1 MVTSP
6 RIALV
11 TGAGRGVGAGIA
23 TALGAAGVAVA
34 VNDLHG
40 DRAAAVA
47 EAIGQ
52 GGGRAV
58 GLGFDVTDRAAIDAA
73 MDEVDALLGPV
84 DILVNNAGI
93 AEGFTM
99 SPFLDTDPG
108 SWSRDLELN
117 LFGSLHCIHAV
128 APGMVARGWGRII
141 QISSG
146 AAAVGLS
153 RGLAL
158 YGASKGAVEAMVRHL
173 AVELGPSGV
182 TVNAVSLG
190 VMDNLADG
198 DPERYRRAGHAIP
211 VRRLGRPEDAGA
223 AVSWLASEDG
233 AYVTGQIVHV
243 NGGAVFGR

>member
-1 MVTSP
+1 MTTLAPAPTPVALRRNVELTIDGEAVTAQEGTTILQACRTLDIEVPTLCYLETLAPVNVCRVCVVEVEGS
-6 RIALV
+6 RALV
-11 TGAGRGVGAGIA
+11 
-23 TALGAAGVAVA
+23 
-34 VNDLHG
+34 
-40 DRAAAVA
+40 
-47 EAIGQ
+47 
-52 GGGRAV
+52 
-58 GLGFDVTDRAAIDAA
+58 
-73 MDEVDALLGPV
+73 P
-84 DILVNNAGI
+84 
-93 AEGFTM
+93 
-99 SPFLDTDPG
+99 SC
-108 SWSRDLELN
+108 SRP
-117 LFGSLHCIHAV
+117 V

-190 VMDNLADG
+190 VMDNLAEG